1 MSQDSDPFDEDYVA
15 EEEEVDPED
24 EGYTTGFSSGDDDG
38 DNENYFGQDMDLDSL
53 LANMAQPQAGDDPQQ
68 LQPYQILR
76 QQRNQQQQ
84 QEQAG
89 GSKGGRKS
97 AKGSRRRRGG
107 ASDSDEDWAADEPL
121 ELTSTSEPKR
131 KMNKKKQRGG
141 GGTRRGPRQMEL
153 PEHISRMVGHANLL
167 YASNK
172 YQAAV
177 DLLLEVI
184 RQVPNLADPY
194 HTLGALHEVLGQ
206 PRLALNFY
214 MIAAH
219 MSGKD
224 VGLWHK
230 LAEMSLDNGFI
241 RQAIYCYN
249 KVLAKDGDHF
259 EARFA
264 RARLYPLINEPW
276 KAKQQYSALLE
287 RHPGHPEVVKA
298 LVTLYHDFGQSGR
311 AIEMLEEQLAKH
323 YASVDLTHINML
335 ADLYMAMGHYNN
347 AAQLVNR
354 SEVVMC
360 REEPLPIDLKVRRG
374 ACYAHMGDAA
384 SAQADLYELLALPV
398 VDDQMESYQDL
409 YVLAVTELSRL
420 GLHEM
425 ALPFMDRLRDAPG
438 VLELPEQWSMLAD
451 CYVKAGR
458 RHDAV
463 AMYAARLQGM
473 GLQDPRYMEA
483 SLALAALHVGGG
495 DSAAAEAVLAALD
508 GAVAAHQL
516 TLPEGQLQQLE
527 LFLAKASLQLQLGHT
542 QAFADSLTPH
552 ISHLLQ
558 QMEDNAA
565 ILAAATKASASGAV
579 PKELVKALKRR
590 KMYARKGGRKG
601 EGGGEVDS
609 VFKGYISRDRRKPH
623 IVEADRAAEQLL
635 RQARA
640 AGAASGAEETEA
652 EPDDD
657 AAAAAAGAEGDLP
670 AELSALVAA
679 ASSDQE
685 ELPDLFRNE
694 QLYGCFVD
702 LIHAL
707 LDLGREAEAAALLAR
722 AQAVAAYSLS
732 SRDPSWIG
740 PSALDHP
747 GKRRK
752 AKGAAGG
759 GDGNLSDWGQGAA
772 AAAGGP
778 AAAAERRE
786 EARLLREGLKLMA
799 AEVAFRQGDVEET
812 LKLLKT
818 VLQRWPYSWRAW
830 SLYCSCAGHRGGVSH
845 WMKMVASLRAKHPDS
860 LPLQVLAAHADNMQ
874 GEAGTAIQSY
884 AAALMQLPNEPLLLL
899 CLGVA
904 QIDAALTARHCKD
917 RNTALLRGF
926 AALHTYAKYRG
937 PAAEAEAE
945 AAYNLG
951 RAAHES
957 SRQLILGINS
967 DSVPFTLHYAAPAAG
982 MTLVADQ
989 LQAEQLQHRLSDIH
1003 QDRFQSPARIV
1014 KMCATARNGVMNAR
1028 SRTQLPDERALTGL
1042 PDTTAAAEE
1051 QQLDIPRGACGGA
1064 ELRASVGRYRRF
1076 STSMSGLAGE
1086 ASSLSDGALG
1096 AAGSVLDSARFGGG
1110 ECARFRWAGCS
1121 LDGRVLGCGGMPSSP
1136 SGAACGGGGAAAYAA
1151 AMAAVSTGSAGMA
1164 GQ

>member
-15 EEEEVDPED
+15 EEEGVDPED

-38 DNENYFGQDMDLDSL
+38 DNENYFGQDMDLDTL

-76 QQRNQQQQ
+76 QQRNQQQQQQQQ

-635 RQARA
+635 RRARA
-640 AGAASGAEETEA
+640 AGAASGAVETEA

-657 AAAAAAGAEGDLP
+657 AAAAAAAAGAEGDLP

-874 GEAGTAIQSY
+874 GEASTAIQSY

-926 AALHTYAKYRG
+926 AALHTYAKHRG
-937 PAAEAEAE
+937 PAAEAE

-951 RAAHES
+951 RAAHEVGLLHVAVAHYERVLQLDQHAAADAAAQQLGQLTLQQQGQQQQGQQQQQQQGGVDQEAMQLDGDEQQEQRPADATQDMQQQKQRAMRR
-957 SRQLILGINS
+957 RQQQQ
-967 DSVPFTLHYAAPAAG
+967 P
-982 MTLVADQ
+982 
-989 LQAEQLQHRLSDIH
+989 AEQQRL
-1003 QDRFQSPARIV
+1003 
-1014 KMCATARNGVMNAR
+1014 
-1028 SRTQLPDERALTGL
+1028 
-1042 PDTTAAAEE
+1042 
-1051 QQLDIPRGACGGA
+1051 QQLGRGLVREAAHNLCMI
-1064 ELRASVGRYRRF
+1064 YR
-1076 STSMSGLAGE
+1076 G
-1086 ASSLSDGALG
+1086 
-1096 AAGSVLDSARFGGG
+1096 
-1110 ECARFRWAGCS
+1110 
-1121 LDGRVLGCGGMPSSP
+1121 
-1136 SGAACGGGGAAAYAA
+1136 SGADDLARQIMRKYL
-1151 AMAAVSTGSAGMA
+1151 TL
-1164 GQ
+1164 